1 MYGGQPVNDP
11 AFLGQMTTPGG
22 GAGDNNPQTI
32 TGVVQT
38 VTGLPNGSY
47 SLVTDVTT
55 YVIQGKNAIVSALTA
70 AQIRNLGVKIPA
82 NTEVYPIQVDSVNN
96 DTIAWVDDGTTAGAD
111 FRLNLRS
118 AGKTT

>member
-1 MYGGQPVNDP
+1 
-11 AFLGQMTTPGG
+11 MTG
-22 GAGDNNPQTI
+22 
-32 TGVVQT
+32 
-38 VTGLPNGSY
+38 
-47 SLVTDVTT
+47 VTT